1 MKWIALIFII
11 FYLIDKI
18 LWDCSYGD
26 DFLRE
31 EAKERDED
39 TKRI

>member
-1 MKWIALIFII
+1 MKWIVLSFII
-11 FYLIDKI
+11 LYLIDKI

-31 EAKERDED
+31 EAAERE
-39 TKRI
+39 KKGGK